1 MRRAQ
6 DKAGRIAIGGAL
18 VCACVAAGLGY
29 VQLTRSRAPAPALR
43 ERVRVVTAAREIRAG
58 EILGV
63 GDLHLTEVPAAR
75 ATATSLRRL
84 ADAEGRVA
92 GRPIPAGAIV
102 TADAL
107 LEASVALGPA
117 YALPN
122 DLRAV
127 TVGVDAVRGISGF
140 LEPGDRVDV
149 LASFSRNHEAIARVV
164 LQDVEVVA
172 VGTETA
178 PTSIAPDSERG
189 SPPTASASQQV
200 PVTLAVTVEEAER
213 LVLADQHGRIRLAL
227 RPARGAGYARTRGAT
242 LTQLSGLG
250 RPRPPASAPPPA
262 APARVT
268 VAPSMAAPPAP
279 SAAAQPAALPPP
291 APEHRVIVVRGTR
304 LESVT
309 VPLES
314 AGRREGTAGADAPGA
329 SGRMR
334 R

>member
-1 MRRAQ
+1 M
-6 DKAGRIAIGGAL
+6 AIGAAL

-29 VQLTRSRAPAPALR
+29 VELTRSRAPAAATR
-43 ERVRVVTAAREIRAG
+43 ERVRAVTAAREIRAG
-58 EILGV
+58 EILSGA
-63 GDLHLTEVPAAR
+63 DLHLAEVPATR
-75 ATATSLRRL
+75 ATASSLRRL

-92 GRPIPAGAIV
+92 GRPIPAGAPV

-122 DLRAV
+122 HLRAV
-127 TVGVDAVRGISGF
+127 TVGVDAVRGITGF
-140 LEPGDRVDV
+140 LKPGDRVDV

-178 PTSIAPDSERG
+178 PTSIAPDEERG
-189 SPPTASASQQV
+189 SPRTVSASQQV
-200 PVTLAVTVEEAER
+200 PVTLAVTVDEAER

-227 RPARGAGYARTRGAT
+227 RPARGAGYTRTRGAT

-250 RPRPPASAPPPA
+250 AGRPRPPAPSVAPPL

-268 VAPSMAAPPAP
+268 VTPSFAPPPP
-279 SAAAQPAALPPP
+279 SATPRPAALITERS
-291 APEHRVIVVRGTR
+291 EHQVIVVRGTR
-304 LESVT
+304 LESVD

-314 AGRREGTAGADAPGA
+314 AGGREGTPGADAAGGP
-329 SGRMR
+329 GRMPR
-334 R
+334 